1 MFLDASVI
9 VAVLVGEEDAGYHL
23 AKIEMSKTPVFYSSL
38 SVFEAVISLARIISI
53 SHNGDQVPTA
63 PDIIEMAQESVAQFL
78 EAIDGQEMPI
88 SGSLHRA
95 AIEAARNYGRFV
107 GHPAR
112 LNFGDCF
119 AYACAKSQNMP
130 LLFKGDDFSRTDID
144 VA

>member
-9 VAVLVGEEDAGYHL
+9 VAVLAGEEDAGYHL
-23 AKIEMSKTPVFYSSL
+23 AKIEMSKTPIFYSSL
-38 SVFEAVISLARIISI
+38 GVIGLARIIAI
-53 SHNGDQVPTA
+53 SHNGDQVPT
-63 PDIIEMAQESVAQFL
+63 PPEIIELAQESVAQFL

-95 AIEAARNYGRFV
+95 AIETARNYGRFV

-119 AYACAKSQNMP
+119 AYACAKSKDIP
-130 LLFKGDDFSRTDID
+130 LLFRGDDFSRTDID
-144 VA
+144 AA